1 MSKTTENIIV
11 VIIMV
16 AILIGLLCFVGYDNI
31 KDWLSTPF
39 VWKEPDFLSI
49 EYVSTWEERNV
60 KYVLFEVYNSS
71 EHEIDSYTFQVVT
84 DNEVVKLSS
93 LNGSTFSPSGNL
105 MYTGNIE
112 ANGFTTIAFS
122 CSKYNLLGEE
132 TYDLFKNMNSSDI
145 KNLEYRVVELDSRSD
160 TLFSNNGWIKIITI
174 LVASLV
180 LGLLGL
186 VNKFP
191 VWMRIILKTCGLPIA
206 LCLAILYL
214 FSKGS
219 PDTSNNTDTGT
230 STNDSQYRE
239 AQQRYNRAANL
250 KAGAVST
257 GNRHSAAKAQEQMD
271 RAMADMIMAKGS
283 GSSSARDAAARYRR
297 EANLKAG
304 ATITGNAANAAR
316 AQANMD
322 KAMAD
327 MIKNK

>member
-1 MSKTTENIIV
+1 MSKKTENCI
-11 VIIMV
+11 VIILMI
-16 AILIGLLCFVGYDNI
+16 AIVIGLLCFVGYYNI

-49 EYVSTWEERNV
+49 EYVSTWEEGND
-60 KYVLFEVYNSS
+60 KYVLLEAYNSS

-84 DNEVVKLSS
+84 DNEVVKLNS
-93 LNGSTFSPSGNL
+93 LNGSTFSASGNL
-105 MYTGNIE
+105 MYSGNIK
-112 ANGFTTIAFS
+112 ANGFTTLAFR
-122 CSKYNLLGEE
+122 CSEYNLLGEE

-145 KNLEYRVVELDSRSD
+145 KDLEYRVVELGSLSD
-160 TLFSNNGWIKIITI
+160 TLFSNNGRIKIITI
-174 LVASLV
+174 LVAALV

-186 VNKFP
+186 IRKFP
-191 VWMRIILKTCGLPIA
+191 VWVRIA
-206 LCLAILYL
+206 LKVCSLPLALCFVVLLL
-214 FSKGS
+214 FTWGKSQPRESQSDK
-219 PDTSNNTDTGT
+219 D
-230 STNDSQYRE
+230 DSRYRS
-239 AQQRYNRAANL
+239 AKQRYDRAATL

-271 RAMADMIMAKGS
+271 KAMADMIMAKGS

>member
-16 AILIGLLCFVGYDNI
+16 AVIIGLLCFVGYDNI
-31 KDWLSTPF
+31 KEWLSTPF
-39 VWKEPDFLSI
+39 VWKEPDFLTI
-49 EYVSTWEERNV
+49 EYAGTMEKADKE
-60 KYVLFEVYNSS
+60 YLLFEVYNRS
-71 EHEIDSYTFQVVT
+71 EKKIHGYSFHVLTGDRIIRFDSL
-84 DNEVVKLSS
+84 DASEVRDGRI
-93 LNGSTFSPSGNL
+93 LN
-105 MYTGNIE
+105 TGDIE
-112 ANGFTTIAFS
+112 ANGFTTLAVSCNQWDMPEDLYAFFNNMS
-122 CSKYNLLGEE
+122 LGEQE
-132 TYDLFKNMNSSDI
+132 NIN
-145 KNLEYRVVELDSRSD
+145 YRVVELEEHSD
-160 TLFSNNGWIKIITI
+160 TIFSNNGWIKIITI

-180 LGLLGL
+180 LGLLGF

-191 VWMRIILKTCGLPIA
+191 VWARIILKTCGLPIV

-230 STNDSQYRE
+230 TTNDSQYRE

-271 RAMADMIMAKGS
+271 KAMADMIMANGS

-304 ATITGNAANAAR
+304 ATITGRAGDAAR

-322 KAMAD
+322 KALAD